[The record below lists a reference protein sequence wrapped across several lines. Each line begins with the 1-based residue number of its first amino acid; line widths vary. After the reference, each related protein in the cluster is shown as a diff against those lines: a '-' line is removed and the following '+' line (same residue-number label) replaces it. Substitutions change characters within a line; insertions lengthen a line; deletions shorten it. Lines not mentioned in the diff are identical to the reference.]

1 MTYCIRVEQ
10 ILADDLLVEAD
21 SLEEAIEKVRKYDEE
36 VGISPDE
43 IVEENTKPCPYAK
56 VNGEATEEQIKTGYW
71 LEENE

>member
-10 ILADDLLVEAD
+10 ILADDFLVEAD

-43 IVEENTKPCPYAK
+43 IVEVNIKPCPYAK
-56 VNGEATEEQIKTGYW
+56 ANGEATIDQIRTGYW
-71 LEENE
+71 LEEDE